1 MKKKLLVLLF
11 SMVSVLLFSNSNTEV
26 DSSSKDVT
34 GLKMYLV
41 GDTVPDYPLMLDEL
55 NKKMSADL
63 NASLDVNFTTW
74 VDWQTK
80 LRLILA
86 SGEEVDLMH
95 MAPWGIYTEQAQAGN
110 LLDLRELAPI
120 HAPETWASYSD
131 EVLKQAEVNGGIYML
146 PFNYEEPV
154 GQGIVYRKDLAKKYG
169 ISEVN
174 SSESLYQF
182 LSAVKE
188 NEDMIPYNAGEF
200 DLEVW
205 VGYLDMFEDVNHKAK
220 KYLLQPSE
228 GVMAYV
234 YYDDP
239 ETIHYDYE
247 GAQFK
252 KASEFFNRLFEEDLV
267 SRNVLSN
274 TIGSR
279 EAFIA
284 GKSAMT
290 FLNPL
295 NANEQ
300 YQKLKS
306 ANPDWELGLW
316 MGTISGYEFEKKT
329 AINNG
334 MSIPVS
340 SKNPEKALQLLE
352 KLHQDQD
359 YHDFTTYG
367 LRGVH
372 WDLNDAGEIITP
384 LGLKLEDSGFQW
396 DSPCPWGWREEKF
409 YRLNPLKSQSV
420 WSEIRETQIELQKD
434 LVDAKW
440 TNFSFDKSEVSTEIS
455 AASTVRSGRYRA
467 LSWGVLYSD
476 EEYEKLFEEYK
487 NAGIDTIKAE
497 LEKQWLAYL
506 NNNK

>member
-11 SMVSVLLFSNSNTEV
+11 SMVSVLVIANSNSEV
-26 DSSSKDVT
+26 SSSSDNVT
-34 GLKMYLV
+34 ELKMYLV
-41 GDTVPDYPLMLDEL
+41 GDTVPDYPMMLDEL
-55 NKKMSADL
+55 NSVMTSDL
-63 NASLDVNFTTW
+63 NANLDVNFTTW

-86 SGEEVDLMH
+86 SGEKVDLMH

-110 LLDLRELAPI
+110 LLDLKELAPI
-120 HAPETWASYSD
+120 HAPKTWASYSE

-169 ISEVN
+169 IDKIDSAET
-174 SSESLYQF
+174 LYQF

-188 NEDMIPYNAGEF
+188 NEDMVPYNAGEF
-200 DLEVW
+200 DIEVW
-205 VGYLDMFEDVNHKAK
+205 VGYLDMFEDINSSAK

-247 GAQFK
+247 ATQFK
-252 KASEFFNRLFEEDLV
+252 TASKYFSRLFEEDLI

-316 MGTISGYEFEKKT
+316 MGTIPGYQFEKKT

-340 SKNPEKALQLLE
+340 SENPEKALQLLE
-352 KLHQDQD
+352 KLHQDQN
-359 YHDFTTYG
+359 YHDLTTYG
-367 LRGVH
+367 VRGVH
-372 WDLNDAGEIITP
+372 WDLNAEGELVTP
-384 LGLKLEDSGFQW
+384 PGLKLEDSGFQW

-409 YRLNPLKSQSV
+409 YRLNPLKSTSV
-420 WSEIRETQIELQKD
+420 WSEVRETQIELQKD

-440 TNFSFDKSEVSTEIS
+440 TNFSFDKTNVSTEIS
-455 AASTVRSGRYRA
+455 AANAVRSGLYRA
-467 LSWGVLYSD
+467 LSWGVLGTD
-476 EEYEKLFEEYK
+476 EEYQKLAEEYK
-487 NAGIDTIKAE
+487 NAGIDSIKAE
-497 LEKQWLAYL
+497 LEKQWLTYL
-506 NNNK
+506 KENR